1 VRSGLHTPFR
11 PAYIIWLVRHAEVV
25 LPAGLQGQSCCYG
38 ATDLPA
44 QPAATLA
51 AAQVLSPRLQSLW
64 AGRAPRWVSGLQ
76 RAQQLAQALDTA
88 MAHEAPIPACPGTPA
103 MPATPA
109 TPWHTDPRL
118 NEFNFGAWELTPWAD
133 IPKAAFDDWTTNFPH
148 HAFGG
153 AETVQQMV
161 HRVRAALH
169 QTVQQLKACG
179 QHEALWVAHAG
190 TARALQVLQ
199 ANPAGEVAQAADWP
213 RDAPA
218 PGALCAY
225 VFPAEAFIH

>member
-1 VRSGLHTPFR
+1 LHTPSR
-11 PAYIIWLVRHAEVV
+11 PAYTIWLVRHAEVV

-44 QPAATLA
+44 QHAATLA
-51 AAQVLSPRLQSLW
+51 AAQALSPQLQSLW

-76 RAQQLAQALDTA
+76 RAQQLVRALETLMDTA
-88 MAHEAPIPACPGTPA
+88 MAHAASTPACPGTPA

-109 TPWHTDPRL
+109 TPWHTDCRL
-118 NEFNFGAWELTPWAD
+118 NEFHFGTWELKPWAD
-133 IPKAAFDDWTTNFPH
+133 IPKAAFDDWTANFPH

-179 QHEALWVAHAG
+179 QREALWVAHAG